1 MTISRHRWFAKKAA
15 RGAVMAGSWATASLS
30 KQRDRL
36 RAPSVRVLTFHRFGD
51 GLRDPWCVS
60 AEVFESQVRFLA
72 DHKLAVSLD
81 DVLRFAKGEIELP
94 DGAALIT
101 TDDGFSS
108 VATIAAPI
116 LKRHNVPSVAF
127 VTTGL
132 LGAAGVEPNDPYM
145 TWAQLAALPESGVTI
160 GSHAHEHRSLGKLS
174 LDDARREGEH
184 SKALIKQKLGLDIDT
199 FAYPY
204 GMRRDETVDTRRML
218 GEVGYTSVFIAQ
230 HGTVQPGSDVLR
242 LPRVKVEGGEPA
254 WTFPLLCA
262 GAMDAWKLV
271 DDTLWVLQRP
281 ER

>member
-1 MTISRHRWFAKKAA
+1 M
-15 RGAVMAGSWATASLS
+15 GASTATAWATAPLT
-30 KQRDRL
+30 KARTRE
-36 RAPSVRVLTFHRFGD
+36 RPPSVRVLTYHRFGD

-60 AEVFESQVRFLA
+60 AQVFESQVRFLA
-72 DHKLAVSLD
+72 EHKLAVSLD
-81 DVLRFAKGEIELP
+81 DVLRFAKGEIALP

-116 LKRHNVPSVAF
+116 LKRYKVPSVAF

-132 LGAAGVEPNDPYM
+132 IGALGVEANDPYM
-145 TWAQLAALPESGVTI
+145 TWEQLAALPDSGVTI

-184 SKALIKQKLGLDIDT
+184 SKLLIKQNLGIDIDT

-204 GMRRDETVDTRRML
+204 GMRQDETRDTRRVL
-218 GEVGYTSVFIAQ
+218 GELGYTSIFIAR
-230 HGTVQPGSDVLR
+230 HGTIHPGTDVLR
-242 LPRVKVEGGEPA
+242 LPRVKVEGGEPV

-262 GAMDAWKLV
+262 GAMDAWKYI